1 MKTNPIENNQSF
13 DASMLDSEKQ
23 EKARQYSIINKR
35 LMLVNLVL
43 GILYLFAWM
52 IFGWSRDLKLF
63 LVNIANIEWI
73 LIALFLLIFG
83 GIFLLINLPLSYY
96 EGFVLPHQFG
106 LSNQSL
112 KDWIIDQ
119 IKAGLLGGFLGLV
132 ILEVIYAV
140 LRIAPETWWLWA
152 AGILLLFNI
161 ILANLAPV
169 LLFPIFYKFQ
179 PLEDEYAELETRL
192 LSLAQES
199 QTTVKGVYRFDMSRR
214 TKAANAG
221 LTGLGH
227 TRRIILG
234 DTLLNEFTAD
244 EIETVMAHELGHH
257 VHNDIPIG
265 IVIESTVTLIGLFLA
280 SLALSWGVKALGFQ
294 GVWDIAGFPLFT
306 LVLGA
311 FGLITM
317 PLTNAYSRWRE
328 RMADRYALEIT
339 KNGSAYASALTRL
352 ANQNLAQADPPAW
365 EEFLL
370 HSHPALSKRIAMA
383 QEYELN

>member
-1 MKTNPIENNQSF
+1 MNINPIEDNETL
-13 DASMLDSEKQ
+13 DAPMLDSEKQ
-23 EKARQYSIINKR
+23 EKARRYSKINKR
-35 LMLVNLVL
+35 LMLIDLAL
-43 GILYLFAWM
+43 GLLYLFAWLTL
-52 IFGWSRDLKLF
+52 GWSRDLKLF
-63 LVNIANIEWI
+63 LENITNIEWI
-73 LIALFLLIFG
+73 IIALFLFIFG
-83 GIFLLINLPLSYY
+83 GIFMLINLPLSFY

-106 LSNQSL
+106 LSNQNL

-119 IKAGLLGGFLGLV
+119 IKAGLLGGILGLV

-179 PLEDEYAELETRL
+179 PLGDEYAELETRL
-192 LSLAQES
+192 LSLAKES
-199 QTTVKGVYRFDMSRR
+199 QTYVKGVYKFDMSRR

-221 LTGLGH
+221 LTGLGN

-234 DTLLNEFTAD
+234 DTLLNEFHAD

-257 VHNDIPIG
+257 VHKDIPLG
-265 IVIESTVTLIGLFLA
+265 IIIESAITLLGLYFA
-280 SLALSWGVKALGFQ
+280 SWGLNWGVNVFGFE

-306 LVLGA
+306 LVIGA

-365 EEFLL
+365 EVFFL

-383 QEYELN
+383 QEYEKI